1 MRVVIWTSLGPWM
14 KLVDDYYFNADGLK
28 SWEEFLKSVTEAKD
42 LLLSETIQQQRL
54 DRENNLKL
62 RDTLKLRFGEHMMH
76 TPNMAIFEWTDV
88 PLKGSSCIPYKAP
101 FVDYLDV
108 KRCPGSHLTGVMVLT
123 ESNPRD
129 SFSFFDFNAADISG
143 QKSNVTSDSFIGPS
157 ANQWFENET
166 NLKKSSRSINVIEK
180 EVEIETKE
188 EPKSDQ
194 SHYKDDEISMRS
206 TKNLINITSER
217 KSKSSKTALSAGNLN
232 SDRTLGLLKLK
243 LSAIRLKRKR
253 FKKDLSPFFVVFVEN
268 DNASSYNTK
277 NRFNDEVYRSKVI
290 KETRNPVWDVA
301 PISLSRLCSGYMDKK
316 FRIAI
321 FEEENRDKIRE
332 VGDIILCVNDLLN
345 EAGRSG
351 SNSSLIEG
359 SSTIESFEDGQHER
373 LFLTKKRTNKKRG
386 ILVVNEAMIDKTNRR
401 SMLMGMH
408 ESKGAIGRTARNLDV
423 KF

>member
-1 MRVVIWTSLGPWM
+1 MGNALLSIGGLFGFSCYKLCSFLLSFLYSLDHANRYLDFPWSLDETRGKFIAFKLYTYMYITYNFEKCELIVELIVV
-14 KLVDDYYFNADGLK
+14 KDDYYLNADGLK

-76 TPNMAIFEWTDV
+76 TPNMAVFEWTDV

-129 SFSFFDFNAADISG
+129 SFSLFDFSADDISG
-143 QKSNVTSDSFIGPS
+143 QKSNVTSDSFLGAS

-180 EVEIETKE
+180 EVEIETKK

-232 SDRTLGLLKLK
+232 FDRTLGLLKLK

-268 DNASSYNTK
+268 DNASSYSTK

-301 PISLSRLCSGYMDKK
+301 PISLVSP
-316 FRIAI
+316 I
-321 FEEENRDKIRE
+321 
-332 VGDIILCVNDLLN
+332 
-345 EAGRSG
+345 
-351 SNSSLIEG
+351 
-359 SSTIESFEDGQHER
+359 
-373 LFLTKKRTNKKRG
+373 
-386 ILVVNEAMIDKTNRR
+386 
-401 SMLMGMH
+401 
-408 ESKGAIGRTARNLDV
+408 
-423 KF
+423 